1 MRAFKVNVMTAEEVS
16 PIQRSDDSN
25 YRWQI
30 ALRIQTTSVVVF

>member
-25 YRWQI
+25 YR
-30 ALRIQTTSVVVF
+30 